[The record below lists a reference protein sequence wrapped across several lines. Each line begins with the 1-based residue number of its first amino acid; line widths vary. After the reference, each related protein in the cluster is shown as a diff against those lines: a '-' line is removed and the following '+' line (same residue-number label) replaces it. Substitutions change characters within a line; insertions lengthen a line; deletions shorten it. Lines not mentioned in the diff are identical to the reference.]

1 MREWDLKANDPLSMV
16 LAADARFG
24 PTDYCNDQIWELKL
38 GGGEPPALAVQTT
51 FGLRARSLR
60 IFPRFSE
67 ADTTLSD
74 PDQFARPIS
83 VHSLYPNYARLSYA
97 PFSDIDVENE
107 FWVPNLP
114 AIAGRMRLTNHSATP
129 RSIGLEYT
137 ALLMPASN
145 AGQRMSPAEIELT
158 PVLTGKT
165 GSLAPLFY
173 VSEGAQ
179 PSSGPYTGL
188 TISLDLQPG
197 ESRQVSWALSAGEDS
212 QEQNTA
218 AFERGR
224 SLAMRNWD
232 ALRARIELSNASMLE
247 IHTGDPGWD
256 TAFFL
261 AQKVALGLFLHPLRG
276 LDRPSF
282 VSNRLPDQG
291 YSMRGDGS
299 DYNHLW
305 NGQTPL
311 EAHYLASLVLPSA
324 PQLVQGILFNFLEQQ
339 AEDGTVDWKPGLGG
353 QRGQLN
359 APPLL
364 ASLAWQ
370 IYLATGERAFLE
382 QTFAGLL
389 RFLQSWFRPEFDR
402 DGDGIPEWSHAMQT
416 GFDDH
421 PLFAHWHEWSQ
432 GLDITTVE
440 SPDLCAYLYRECEA
454 LIDIARL
461 LGQEQH
467 VDDLQA
473 KAAALQS
480 AVDAAWNE
488 KSACYQ
494 YWDRDAHVSTNRQEL
509 GTRQGPGEIRIA
521 EEFSQPVRLLFKIR
535 LSGEGQRAVQVFI
548 HGSGSSG
555 GHRIERLAAERM
567 RRWPA
572 SDDTS
577 IGCLT
582 SERTYTSIEHIGL
595 EGIQPE
601 DQVFVYTAEHSLP
614 DHTVLLPLWA
624 GIPDAERARTLIKQT
639 ITSAKHFWGTY
650 GLRSCFDP
658 ASKDK
663 KNPSPAAEACSG
675 IYLPWNALVGAGLV
689 RYGQRAKAAEL
700 LTRIMK
706 AITQTLKR
714 DQAFRRYYDDKTG
727 YGQGE
732 VNAAAGLAPLGLFLD
747 VLGVRIISP
756 HCVTISG
763 SNPFPWPVTVKYR
776 GLTVLRQKKKTM
788 IIFPD
793 GQNITVKNDPS
804 SNTTRWQTI
813 RLE

>member
-1 MREWDLKANDPLSMV
+1 MV

-24 PTDYCNDQIWELKL
+24 PTDYCNDQIWELNL
-38 GGGEPPALAVQTT
+38 GGGEPPALAIQTT
-51 FGLRARSLR
+51 FGLRARNLR

-74 PDQFARPIS
+74 PDSFARPVSI
-83 VHSLYPNYARLSYA
+83 HRLYPNYALLSCA
-97 PFSDIDVENE
+97 PFSGIDVENE

-114 AIAGRMRLTNHSATP
+114 AIAGRMRLTNRSSTQ
-129 RSIGLEYT
+129 RSIGLDYT

-145 AGQRMSPAEIELT
+145 SGQRMSPSEINAT

-165 GSLAPLFY
+165 GNLAPVFY

-179 PSSGPYTGL
+179 PSSGPYTAL
-188 TISLDLQPG
+188 SVLLVLEPG
-197 ESRQVSWALSAGEDS
+197 ESRQVTWALSAGENS
-212 QEQNTA
+212 EQQNGLS
-218 AFERGR
+218 FEHVR
-224 SLAMRNWD
+224 SLTMRNWD
-232 ALRARIELSNASMLE
+232 ALRARIELTNASMLE
-247 IHTGDPGWD
+247 IHTGDPDWD
-256 TAFFL
+256 AAFFL

-311 EAHYLASLVLPSA
+311 EAHYLASLILPSA
-324 PQLVQGILFNFLEQQ
+324 PQLAQGILVNFLEQQ
-339 AEDGTVDWKPGLGG
+339 AEDGTIDWKPGLGG

-364 ASLAWQ
+364 AGLAWQ
-370 IYLATGERAFLE
+370 IYLATADRAFLE

-389 RFLQSWFRPEFDR
+389 HFLQSWFRPEFDR

-440 SPDLCAYLYRECEA
+440 SPDLCAYLYQECQS
-454 LIDIARL
+454 LINIARL
-461 LGQEQH
+461 LDQEQH
-467 VDDLQA
+467 VADLQST
-473 KAAALQS
+473 AAALQR

-488 KSACYQ
+488 KIACYQ
-494 YWDRDAHVSTNRQEL
+494 YWDRDSHTSTDLQEL
-509 GTRQGPGEIRIA
+509 GTRQGPGEIRVA
-521 EEFSQPVRLLFKIR
+521 QEFSQPMRLLLKIHFG
-535 LSGEGQRAVQVFI
+535 GEGQRSVQVFV

-555 GHRIERLAAERM
+555 GHRIERLASERM
-567 RRWPA
+567 RRWPGA
-572 SDDTS
+572 GDTS
-577 IGCLT
+577 VGCLT
-582 SERTYTSIEHIGL
+582 SDRTYTSLEHIGV

-601 DQVFVYTAEHSLP
+601 DQVFLYTAGHSIP

-624 GIPDAERARTLIKQT
+624 GIPDPERARALIKQT
-639 ITSAKHFWGTY
+639 ITSSKHFWGAY
-650 GLRSCFDP
+650 GLRSCFAP
-658 ASKDK
+658 ASSNK
-663 KNPSPAAEACSG
+663 KEAAPAAPDCPG
-675 IYLPWNALVGAGLV
+675 IYLPWNALVGAGMV

-700 LTRIMK
+700 ITRLMK

-714 DQAFRRYYDDKTG
+714 DHAFRRYYDEKTG

-732 VNAAAGLAPLGLFLD
+732 ANALAGLAPVGFFLE
-747 VLGVRIISP
+747 VLGVRILSP
-756 HCVTISG
+756 HSVAINGT
-763 SNPFPWPVTVKYR
+763 NPFPWPVTVKYR

-788 IIFPD
+788 VIFPD
-793 GQNITVKNDPS
+793 GQNVTVKNDPS

-813 RLE
+813 HLE